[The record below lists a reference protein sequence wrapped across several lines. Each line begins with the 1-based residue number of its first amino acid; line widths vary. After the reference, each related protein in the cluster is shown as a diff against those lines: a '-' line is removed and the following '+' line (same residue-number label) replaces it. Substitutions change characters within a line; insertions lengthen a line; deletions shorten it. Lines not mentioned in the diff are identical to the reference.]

1 MAAPVLAPGPE
12 VPAPQFVNAVI
23 GVALSFAALV
33 IGFFAIPFY
42 SLRERFRRD
51 HFSDRLLAESR
62 IEDTRIVPA
71 LIAISEHVKRRR
83 EEHAG
88 EDPGAFL
95 LDVKSR
101 DLVDALIGDVVDY
114 EEFGE
119 LYRSCIFHG
128 DSVWKFAVATA
139 ALAVLFPALRF
150 VWMVPLNHGVM
161 TLYWMT
167 AAVVGAGLLVTF
179 VLYTGARNRL
189 MRLLENH
196 AN

>member
-51 HFSDRLLAESR
+51 HFSDRFFAESH
-62 IEDTRIVPA
+62 IEDTRILPA

-83 EEHAG
+83 KEHAG

-95 LDVKSR
+95 LEAKHCQ
-101 DLVDALIGDVVDY
+101 LAAALIGPVV
-114 EEFGE
+114 E
-119 LYRSCIFHG
+119 
-128 DSVWKFAVATA
+128 
-139 ALAVLFPALRF
+139 
-150 VWMVPLNHGVM
+150 
-161 TLYWMT
+161 
-167 AAVVGAGLLVTF
+167 
-179 VLYTGARNRL
+179 
-189 MRLLENH
+189 
-196 AN
+196 